1 MKKLTAILCLTIAV
15 LLGSAG
21 VSFALPKC
29 PGSYNWSTW
38 TDCFGTY
45 TFGPKGKW
53 AGDKY
58 VGECQKSLISA
69 ASNLNA
75 LAMRKRP

>member
-1 MKKLTAILCLTIAV
+1 MKRLLPILMV
-15 LLGSAG
+15 FGVFPGSAG
-21 VSFALPKC
+21 ESFALPKC

-45 TFGPKGKW
+45 IFGPKGKW

-58 VGECQKSLISA
+58 VGEWQKSLISA